1 MFGLKLFTKTKT
13 KKFASDKDRK
23 QYYAIQ
29 GYYKKKNV
37 SANKPTEKSNKT
49 KKDKLN
55 FQKTS
60 RH

>member
-29 GYYKKKNV
+29 GYYKKKNEATKA
-37 SANKPTEKSNKT
+37 STAKPKNNKK
-49 KKDKLN
+49 
-55 FQKTS
+55 
-60 RH
+60 

>member
-29 GYYKKKNV
+29 GYYKKKKET
-37 SANKPTEKSNKT
+37 ANAPAQKQKSS
-49 KKDKLN
+49 KK
-55 FQKTS
+55 
-60 RH
+60 